1 MLGSLGVLAGELV
14 LVFLA
19 GDEVEVL
26 EDLLAGE
33 LEVRNGGREAR
44 SSLSSDFFR
53 PPELASK
60 EFDAV

>member
-1 MLGSLGVLAGELV
+1 M

-53 PPELASK
+53 PPVLASK
-60 EFDAV
+60 ELERDAV